1 MIELY
6 STHAQVIRIVREACS
21 GVCDLEVHGP
31 LFKDLPRYFDC
42 CVTAGQLNV
51 GVERFAASYGSMVVV
66 LPEGGEWLANKGT
79 RDHVSVV
86 GSDYR
91 TVKF

>member
-6 STHAQVIRIVREACS
+6 STHAQIIRLVREACS
-21 GVCDLEVHGP
+21 GVCDFEVHGP

-42 CVTAGQLNV
+42 CVTAGQLNA

-79 RDHVSVV
+79 RDHVSVI